1 MKSKFARVV
10 ATVAAGAMLAAT
22 SAGVAAASNGGGKGA
37 TSTEAAG
44 AQVLELRDQLAKSA
58 YEGDVQGTQDTLADL
73 DPLLADLAAGQIY
86 TIQAD
91 AQSSAGVAK
100 SQQTEVS
107 EVIADPNAEPRAY
120 TQQVPG
126 LPPLPDP
133 LTMVNGLLQ
142 GLLESLQSLLSS
154 LLGGLPP
161 VPGVPVPVPEVPEL
175 PVPAP

>member
-10 ATVAAGAMLAAT
+10 AAVATGAMLALT
-22 SAGVAAASNGGGKGA
+22 TAGVAAASNSGGGKGS

-44 AQVLELRDQLAKSA
+44 AQVLELRDQLAKVA
-58 YEGDVQGTQDTLADL
+58 YSGDVRGTQDTLADL

-91 AQSSAGVAK
+91 AQNQAGTAK
-100 SQQTEVS
+100 SQNSEVS
-107 EVIADPNAEPRAY
+107 EVLADPAAEPRAY

-133 LTMVNGLLQ
+133 LSMVNGLLQ
-142 GLLESLQSLLSS
+142 GLLESLQALLNS
-154 LLGGLPP
+154 LLGSVPPLPAVP
-161 VPGVPVPVPEVPEL
+161 EVPGVPVPVP
-175 PVPAP
+175 